1 MARIRIWSEQWAGA
15 LRSEPAGGEEEVALD
30 DEQLF
35 HHLGLGITIWWG
47 GGSYNIF
54 HTRVL
59 SNFDE
64 IFIYYNFT

>member
-35 HHLGLGITIWWG
+35 HHLGLGITI
-47 GGSYNIF
+47 
-54 HTRVL
+54 
-59 SNFDE
+59 
-64 IFIYYNFT
+64 